1 MFHRAFSQRP
11 HLLLLPQPTHE
22 EIDRVDEEH
31 DMLHLYSQV
40 AQALRPV
47 ITARPAEIS
56 QISDEL
62 AALLLAVLRRSS
74 EAQTPDP
81 FGLYPL
87 LHELPRVALQII
99 YNHFLTDDLHR
110 GGESIEVPPTL

>member
-1 MFHRAFSQRP
+1 MFHHKFALRP
-11 HLLLLPQPTHE
+11 HLILIPQPPRE
-22 EIDRVDEEH
+22 EVDRIDEEH

-40 AQALRPV
+40 AQVLRPA

-62 AALLLAVLRRSS
+62 AALLLALLRRSP
-74 EAQTPDP
+74 EPQTPDA
-81 FGLYPL
+81 FGLRPL
-87 LHELPRVALQII
+87 LRDLPRVALQMI

-110 GGESIEVPPTL
+110 EGESVEVPPA